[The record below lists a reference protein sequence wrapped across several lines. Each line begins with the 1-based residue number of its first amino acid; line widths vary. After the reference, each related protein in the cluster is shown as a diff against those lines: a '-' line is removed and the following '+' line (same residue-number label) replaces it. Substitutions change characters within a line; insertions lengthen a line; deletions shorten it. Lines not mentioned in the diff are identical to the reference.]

1 VFNKKIAV
9 LWRRRRNIKMHEE
22 FTGKKFKD
30 DAFNE
35 AMCHC
40 TALKEAGYYAEIV
53 QWIPAEPAKTLHTIG
68 KMNPDLVFNA
78 SSEQEVCFCET
89 WGIPYAGSGIGLVPL
104 DKATRKKI
112 WAYHGIPTPRFIT
125 IWSQADLHRI
135 SELLSGQNLGFP
147 LFVKPVEGR
156 GSSGITENSIV
167 GNESELAREC
177 SKILENLRQPAL
189 IEEYIEGREISTGLI
204 GNGSGIRI
212 LPLLEIGYTGSAT
225 NTSAHKLN
233 DKEELICPAPLP
245 RRQQEKI
252 KELAVRAYRVLGA
265 RDYGRLDI
273 MLKGSRPY
281 FLELNTFAGIALP
294 NGKGSVQ
301 DAKIHPSYMGKM
313 AASLGKPQSWLVASI
328 AEAAL
333 RRISA

>member
-1 VFNKKIAV
+1 
-9 LWRRRRNIKMHEE
+9 
-22 FTGKKFKD
+22 
-30 DAFNE
+30 
-35 AMCHC
+35 MC
-40 TALKEAGYYAEIV
+40 IR
-53 QWIPAEPAKTLHTIG
+53 
-68 KMNPDLVFNA
+68 D
-78 SSEQEVCFCET
+78 
-89 WGIPYAGSGIGLVPL
+89 
-104 DKATRKKI
+104 
-112 WAYHGIPTPRFIT
+112 RFIT

-281 FLELNTFAGIALP
+281 FRC
-294 NGKGSVQ
+294 V
-301 DAKIHPSYMGKM
+301 
-313 AASLGKPQSWLVASI
+313 
-328 AEAAL
+328 
-333 RRISA
+333 